1 MNYKV
6 ECTVDTVFSSQ
17 QVTEK
22 LTKRIL
28 WVQTNEQY
36 NRDVEFQFLNNNVS
50 LLDNIK
56 EGDRVEV
63 TFAIGGRKNEK
74 NGNTRVFNSIT
85 AFGIRK
91 V

>member
-6 ECTVDTVFSSQ
+6 ECTVDTVFNNQ

-28 WVQTNEQY
+28 WVKTNEQY
-36 NRDVEFQFLNNNVS
+36 SNDVEFQFINNNTS
-50 LLDNIK
+50 LLDNINA
-56 EGDRVEV
+56 GDRVEV

-74 NGNTRVFNSIT
+74 NGEQRIFNSIT

-91 V
+91 L

>member
-50 LLDNIK
+50 LLDNINA
-56 EGDRVEV
+56 GDRVEV
-63 TFAIGGRKNEK
+63 TFAIGGRKNDKDNEI
-74 NGNTRVFNSIT
+74 RVIS
-85 AFGIRK
+85 
-91 V
+91 

>member
-1 MNYKV
+1 MFYKI
-6 ECTVDTVFSSQ
+6 ECTVNTVFPSEQ
-17 QVTEK
+17 ITDNF
-22 LTKRIL
+22 TKRVI
-28 WVQTNEQY
+28 WVKTNEQY
-36 NRDVEFQFLNNNVS
+36 NNNVEFQFVNNNTS
-50 LLDNIK
+50 MLDNIK
-56 EGDRVEV
+56 EGDRVKV

>member
-6 ECTVDTVFSSQ
+6 QCTVDTVFNNEKI
-17 QVTEK
+17 TETF
-22 LTKRIL
+22 TKRVL
-28 WVQTNEQY
+28 WVNTDEQY
-36 NRDVEFQFLNNNVS
+36 NNNVEFQFVNNNTS
-50 LLDNIK
+50 MLDNIK

>member
-36 NRDVEFQFLNNNVS
+36 NRDVEFQFLNNNVA
-50 LLDNIK
+50 LLDNINA
-56 EGDRVEV
+56 GDRVEI
-63 TFAIGGRKNEK
+63 TFAIGGRKNDK
-74 NGNTRVFNSIT
+74 GNEIRVFNSIT

-91 V
+91 L

>member
-6 ECTVDTVFSSQ
+6 ECTVDTVFQNQ
-17 QVTEK
+17 QVTDK

-28 WVQTNEQY
+28 WVKTNEQY
-36 NRDVEFQFLNNNVS
+36 SNDVEFQFINNNTS
-50 LLDNIK
+50 LLDNINA
-56 EGDRVEV
+56 GDRVEV

-74 NGNTRVFNSIT
+74 NGDVRIFNSIT

-91 V
+91 L